1 MAQVRSTPSTRVTQE
16 TRLIRAG
23 AHDGEL
29 VKTVGPPIQKG
40 STVLLPNAAALYD
53 DDSFLTYGRAGL
65 AAHDALR
72 QALSEMEGAA
82 GVCLYPSGLSA
93 VTGAVLAVLQAGD
106 EVLAADNIYKPSRR
120 FCDNVLKRYG
130 IGVRYFDPRLSPEAL
145 LDLTGERTRLIM
157 MESPGSLTF
166 EMMDL
171 AAVAE
176 LAKAK
181 GVLTLTDNTWGAGYL
196 FKPLEH
202 GVDISVQA
210 LTKYVGGHSD
220 VFMGSAAA
228 RDPALVHQL
237 AEGVHNLGWSVSAD
251 DAYQMLRGLRTLPA
265 RLKAQ
270 GESGLRIATWLAAQP
285 EVAEVIHPALPG
297 AADHALWARD
307 YSGACGLFGFA
318 LKGGTPQAAD
328 AFLDALK
335 LFGLGFSWGGFES
348 LAIVSDPQ
356 LGKRKFAPTYDGPL
370 MRLHIGLETEQD
382 LMADL
387 RRGLDAFSAAR

>member
-1 MAQVRSTPSTRVTQE
+1 M
-16 TRLIRAG
+16 
-23 AHDGEL
+23 
-29 VKTVGPPIQKG
+29 
-40 STVLLPNAAALYD
+40 
-53 DDSFLTYGRAGL
+53 
-65 AAHDALR
+65 
-72 QALSEMEGAA
+72 
-82 GVCLYPSGLSA
+82 
-93 VTGAVLAVLQAGD
+93 
-106 EVLAADNIYKPSRR
+106 
-120 FCDNVLKRYG
+120 
-130 IGVRYFDPRLSPEAL
+130 
-145 LDLTGERTRLIM
+145 
-157 MESPGSLTF
+157 
-166 EMMDL
+166 
-171 AAVAE
+171 
-176 LAKAK
+176 
-181 GVLTLTDNTWGAGYL
+181 
-196 FKPLEH
+196 
-202 GVDISVQA
+202 DISVQA

-285 EVAEVIHPALPG
+285 EVAEVLRPALPD

-307 YSGACGLFGFA
+307 YSGACGLFGFV
-318 LKGGTPQAAD
+318 LKGGSPQAAD
-328 AFLDALK
+328 AFLDALQ

-382 LMADL
+382 LIADL